1 MSSDV
6 GESSEI
12 STAEIVSSEP
22 SDPIL
27 EVTGLKTT
35 FPTDRGVVKAVNEIS
50 YSVREGETFGFV
62 GESGAGKSVTGLSVM
77 QLIDSPGEIDEGEI
91 LFKGQNL
98 LEMSDEE
105 RRKLRGNEI
114 AMVFQDSMTSLNPSY
129 TVGTQIIDVICEHQD
144 LDRKVARERAI
155 SLLEDVQIP
164 NATERI
170 DDYPHQ
176 FSGGMRQ
183 RALIAMALSCNPDLL
198 ICDEPT
204 TALDVTTQREILDL
218 LKQLQ
223 GEYNLSIQLITHDMG
238 VIAYMCDRVGVMYA
252 GELIEVG
259 AVEDLFHEPAHPY
272 TVGLM
277 NAIPRPDT
285 LDEKLET
292 IPGSMPDLVSTP
304 SGCSFRTRCEYAVEE
319 CAETDPLLE
328 PTEESSEHRAACIR
342 TNELDLL
349 GDRENRVTERKT
361 TKGRSDEKL
370 LSVENVR
377 KYFHPESQSW
387 LKRIY
392 GRHDLVHAVDNITF
406 DVYRGETLGLVG
418 ESGCGKTTL
427 GRTISQLYNADSG
440 RIVYSGQELTDLDRG
455 ELRDARSNFQV
466 IFQDPFASLN
476 PRKTVKNIIGR
487 PMKLHGVVDDEEE
500 MRERVVE
507 LLEEV
512 GLEANHVDRYAHEF
526 SGGQRQR
533 IGIARA
539 LAVEPDFIIA
549 DEPVSALDVS
559 VQAQILN
566 LLEDLQDQYNFTYLF
581 IAHDL
586 NVVQYISDRIAV
598 MYLGEIVEVGTV
610 EEVTQPPYHP
620 YTEVLLSSILQP
632 SVDGQPDAVELHGEL
647 PSPSD
652 PPSACRFH
660 TRCPYATEECR
671 THKPKDTDVGGGHRI
686 SCHLLDDERMTDR
699 REEVEK
705 ILAHQDVTF
714 EG

>member
-1 MSSDV
+1 MSSDIY
-6 GESSEI
+6 ESDGVEEDRI
-12 STAEIVSSEP
+12 AAEEP
-22 SDPIL
+22 ADLIL
-27 EVTGLKTT
+27 EVSGLKTT
-35 FPTDRGVVKAVNEIS
+35 FPTDRGVVNAVNEIS
-50 YSVREGETFGFV
+50 YTIREGETFGFV

-77 QLIDSPGEIDEGEI
+77 QLVDSPGEIEEGSVQ
-91 LFKGQNL
+91 FKGQDL
-98 LEMSDEE
+98 LEMTEEE
-105 RRKLRGNEI
+105 RRSLRGNEI

-129 TVGTQIIDVICEHQD
+129 TVGTQIIDVIREHQD
-144 LDRKVARERAI
+144 LDKGAARNQAI

-164 NATERI
+164 NASERI
-170 DDYPHQ
+170 DEYPHQ

-218 LKQLQ
+218 LKELQ
-223 GEYNLSIQLITHDMG
+223 KEYNLSIQLITHDMG

-259 AVEDLFHEPAHPY
+259 ELEDLFNHAAHPY

-277 NAIPRPDT
+277 NAIPRPDA

-304 SGCSFRTRCEYAVEE
+304 SGCSFRTRCDYAIDD
-319 CAETDPLLE
+319 CAATDPELDPVE
-328 PTEESSEHRAACIR
+328 GATQHRAACIR
-342 TNELDLL
+342 TNEIDLSS
-349 GDRENRVTERKT
+349 DRENRVIERKQS
-361 TKGRSDEKL
+361 KEISDEKL
-370 LSVENVR
+370 LTVENVR

-387 LKRIY
+387 LDRIY
-392 GRHDLVHAVDNITF
+392 GRHNLVHAVDNISF
-406 DVYRGETLGLVG
+406 DVYGGETLGLVG

-427 GRTISQLYNADSG
+427 GRTISQLYQANSG
-440 RIVYSGQELTDLDRG
+440 RIVYAGQELTDLDRD
-455 ELRDARSNFQV
+455 ELREARSNFQV

-487 PMKLHGVVDDEEE
+487 PMLLHDVVDTKKE
-500 MRERVVE
+500 MRERVIE

-566 LLEDLQDQYNFTYLF
+566 LLEDLQDRYDITYMF

-632 SVDGQPDAVELHGEL
+632 SAERQPDAVELQGQL

-660 TRCPYATEECR
+660 TRCPYASEECR
-671 THKPKDTDVGGGHRI
+671 THKPKEINVGDGHRI
-686 SCHLLDDERMTDR
+686 NCHLLDDERMTGR
-699 REEVEK
+699 RDEVEE
-705 ILAHQDVTF
+705 ILANQDVTF
-714 EG
+714 ER